1 MKIKKKQWEL
11 ILPVKLEELW
21 DFFSVPDNLNKMTP
35 ENAGFRMISSLNGQ
49 KYFRGC

>member
-21 DFFSVPDNLNKMTP
+21 DFFSVPDNLNNFDLT
-35 ENAGFRMISSLNGQ
+35 FTFYTSFCS
-49 KYFRGC
+49 